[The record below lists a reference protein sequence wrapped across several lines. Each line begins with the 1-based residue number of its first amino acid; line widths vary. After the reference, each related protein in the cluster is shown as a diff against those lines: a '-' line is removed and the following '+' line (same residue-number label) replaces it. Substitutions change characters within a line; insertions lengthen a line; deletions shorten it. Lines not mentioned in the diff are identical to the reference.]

1 MGVEEDEE
9 GGVGNCVVEASGF
22 PDVGGG
28 SKVMSVIKA
37 RVLWKTAKESRGDLE
52 DAVE

>member
-1 MGVEEDEE
+1 MEEDEE
-9 GGVGNCVVEASGF
+9 GGVGNCEGPPPSGF

-28 SKVMSVIKA
+28 SRVMSVIKA

-52 DAVE
+52 EAVE